1 MELAV
6 TRIEPL
12 GEDETRCG
20 CRRGRAEAALLD
32 GDDDHDRTRLVLHK
46 TRVPGLIGVESAL
59 GRAGLAVDRIVL
71 LVPALEDVRR
81 RTVGRGDGLVQTFEP
96 DLPIALV
103 ELDVALGLRAELL
116 HRDA

>member
-46 TRVPGLIGVESAL
+46 TRVPGLLGGESAL
-59 GRAGLAVDRIVL
+59 GRGGLAVDRIVL
-71 LVPALEDVRR
+71 LRPALEAARGR
-81 RTVGRGDGLVQTFEP
+81 AVGRGDGLGQTFEHA
-96 DLPIALV
+96 LPIALV
-103 ELDVALGLRAELL
+103 EVD
-116 HRDA
+116 